1 VTEELD
7 HRAREAGARLRASVG
22 DVEPRRRAGVAMNRN
37 RLAAGAVA
45 AVVVAVG
52 VILVVTL
59 TNSSSTTVSTAGLL
73 PTGVSV
79 PPGTHPEIFSPPNLG
94 VSVMLPSTWTAS
106 PPASGFQYVMTSPA
120 GSGQFLLAANQTGF
134 VPFDDLLTAKARQ
147 TFLRSHGANI
157 SSTRVGTIDG
167 HPAVRLRYV
176 IRLGNL
182 IADDT
187 EYDVLTTSSLPVGS
201 SQHQN
206 EYGDTVIVLGAPPH
220 ADRSVLNWVAS
231 TIRVTS

>member
-1 VTEELD
+1 MTDELD
-7 HRAREAGARLRASVG
+7 YRAREAGARLRASVG
-22 DVEPRRRAGVAMNRN
+22 DVEPRRRTGVAMNRN

-45 AVVVAVG
+45 AVVVAAG
-52 VILVVTL
+52 VILGVTL

-79 PPGTHPEIFSPPNLG
+79 PPGTHEVFSPPNLG

-134 VPFDDLLTAKARQ
+134 IPFNASSTAKARQ
-147 TFLRSHGANI
+147 TFLRSRGANI
-157 SSTRVGTIDG
+157 SSTSVGTVDG
-167 HPAVRLRYV
+167 HAAVRLRYV
-176 IRLGNL
+176 IRLGTL

-187 EYDVLTTSSLPVGS
+187 EYDVLTTSTLPVGS
-201 SQHQN
+201 SQHQT
-206 EYGDTVIVLGAPPH
+206 EYGDTVIVLGAAPH

-231 TIRVTS
+231 TIRVTI